1 MLRRRHFFTRLLH
14 FWLYTKDMPVWFQI
28 CQSQDGISVV
38 DETTTKTI
46 PNIQE
51 NVRDFWINYIVNKV
65 VVYIVRAVTFF

>member
-1 MLRRRHFFTRLLH
+1 
-14 FWLYTKDMPVWFQI
+14 MPVWFQI

-65 VVYIVRAVTFF
+65 VVYML